1 MHASRERFGA
11 RFPCHVTLKVRPDVP
26 SLRSV
31 RLVRELE
38 RSFARGCERRGFR
51 LVHYSLQGDHAHLL
65 VEARG
70 RAALGMGMKSLGA
83 RFARAVNRVFERSGP
98 VLSERYHLHVLRSPR
113 EVRSALRYVLLNHRK
128 HARRAGACGRARP
141 DPASSARFFDG
152 WREKLRPP
160 PGASPVASAHTWLL
174 SRGWRRGGGLISL
187 AEVPGGT

>member
-128 HARRAGACGRARP
+128 HARPPGRRGRARP

-152 WREKLRPP
+152 WREQLRPP
-160 PGASPVASAHTWLL
+160 PGDPPVASAHTWLL
-174 SRGWRRGGGLISL
+174 SRGWRKAGGLIGL